1 MHVPTP
7 AYAAP
12 VAGDASSRGCGH
24 RPWAVDSPVCLSGPV
39 GAAAND
45 AVPGINNRAIA
56 EEFVSVTP
64 LQMEL
69 TAYGMMEALANWLGK

>member
-1 MHVPTP
+1 
-7 AYAAP
+7 
-12 VAGDASSRGCGH
+12 
-24 RPWAVDSPVCLSGPV
+24 VCLSGPV